1 RPLIRVIIQ
10 DAIERTRATM
20 MFSNVFPNVFDAL
33 EFISEA
39 LVEAAEDNEKAKDI
53 HNRLRCDHEYIINMS
68 HLPRARIPLF
78 RREVMDC
85 CVAIV
90 QAEFLAIRSDLDII
104 QLADK
109 QLSQYNYTFPKAT
122 NGNPHHF
129 MPMRTRPYRNI
140 RILNVIRDLFFTG
153 GNMSFAN
160 RFRSRFPV
168 HQGNDGVVK
177 REVPITM

>member
-1 RPLIRVIIQ
+1 
-10 DAIERTRATM
+10 
-20 MFSNVFPNVFDAL
+20 
-33 EFISEA
+33 
-39 LVEAAEDNEKAKDI
+39 
-53 HNRLRCDHEYIINMS
+53 
-68 HLPRARIPLF
+68 
-78 RREVMDC
+78 MDC

-122 NGNPHHF
+122 NVSACFTVDNWLTPFQGNPHHF
-129 MPMRTRPYRNI
+129 VPMRTRPYRNI
-140 RILNVIRDLFFTG
+140 RILNVIRDLFFMG

-168 HQGNDGVVK
+168 H
-177 REVPITM
+177 